1 MREISKAMA
10 RYLHNSGRTVYRLYE
25 DGTEAQ
31 ISNLLEIDEHVRN
44 GGIFGEE

>member
-10 RYLHNSGRTVYRLYE
+10 MYLHNSGKIVYRLYE

-31 ISNLLEIDEHVRN
+31 YLDCLEINENFED
-44 GGIFGEE
+44 GGIFGTE